1 MLAELGAALERAAGL
16 NAEATALA
24 EAQPPSDGRT
34 ALVSAL
40 RENRAAMICAVAAL
54 SAAWDDGFAA
64 SRPAGAGQHPVP
76 PPRPE
81 LRLVAGG

>member
-40 RENRAAMICAVAAL
+40 RENRAAMISASMAL
-54 SAAWDDGFAA
+54 SAAWEEGFDAGRA
-64 SRPAGAGQHPVP
+64 SGQSPVP
-76 PPRPE
+76 APRPE
-81 LRLVAGG
+81 LHLVASG

>member
-34 ALVSAL
+34 ALVSVL

-64 SRPAGAGQHPVP
+64 SRSSGRDRHPVP

>member
-24 EAQPPSDGRT
+24 EAQPDST
-34 ALVSAL
+34 TLASAL
-40 RENRAAMICAVAAL
+40 REAL
-54 SAAWDDGFAA
+54 AAAWEEGFAA
-64 SRPAGAGQHPVP
+64 GRASGYGQPQVPV
-76 PPRPE
+76 PRPE